1 MPVSSRN
8 MNDQDRKWAF
18 VGAMSRKDLETL
30 AAAVIEQLCMTAGAF
45 DTHVDW
51 NGAEVCDELS
61 TVLGNLGVS
70 YSTLLAAKQAK
81 PPPAKGKSVTAMR
94 DALLDFVSTI
104 ETTGGIQSDPEGPGT
119 DVPVGDTEWVDLA
132 ESYKAACAALGR
144 APKRTDNRND
154 EEDDV

>member
-1 MPVSSRN
+1 MPRSPHR

-30 AAAVIEQLCMTAGAF
+30 AAAVIEQLCMAEGAF

-70 YSTLLAAKQAK
+70 YSTLLAAKYAR
-81 PPPAKGKSVTAMR
+81 PSPAKGKSVTAMR
-94 DALLDFVSTI
+94 DALLDFISTV
-104 ETTGGIQSDPEGPGT
+104 ETTGGIQADPEGPGT
-119 DVPVGDTEWVDLA
+119 DVPVCDPDWVDLA
-132 ESYKAACAALGR
+132 EAYKAACAALGR
-144 APKRTDNRND
+144 DVKRVNS
-154 EEDDV
+154 ED